1 MSPLRIA
8 FLGTPQYAVPTLEA
22 LVAAGHDVVT
32 VVAQPDRPSGRGK
45 KLRSPPTIVRARELG
60 LNTRQPR
67 AVRSGTF
74 YNNYMA
80 LDIDVAVVVAYGRIL
95 PIELINS
102 PKYGSINA
110 HGSLLPRWRG
120 AAPIE
125 RSIVSGDTVTGV
137 TIMQMDEG
145 LDTGDM
151 LLAEPTEIGSEDT
164 SLDLRHRMS
173 IQSAEMVVRVLSDL
187 SKITATAQPAEGVVH
202 AEMLSRADSVMDF
215 SRPAAEL
222 HNQVRGLRPWPGT
235 AATFRGEVFKIH
247 KTRIVEGAGAPGE
260 VLCAKGRLIVACGEG
275 ALEIIEAQ
283 TAGKRAMAGSIISNG
298 NRIQAGELL
307 S

>member
-1 MSPLRIA
+1 MTSLRVA
-8 FLGTPQYAVPTLEA
+8 FLGTPEYAVPTLEA
-22 LVAAGHDVVT
+22 LVDAGHDVVT

-74 YNNYMA
+74 YNNYLA

-95 PIELINS
+95 PIEIINS

-110 HGSLLPRWRG
+110 HGSILPRWRG

-125 RSIVSGDTVTGV
+125 RSIVSGDKVTGV

-151 LLAEPTEIGSEDT
+151 ILVAPTEIGPDDT

-173 IQSAEMVVRVLSDL
+173 KQSADMVVEVLRDIS
-187 SKITATAQPAEGVVH
+187 SITVTPQPTEGILH
-202 AEMLSRADSVMDF
+202 ADMLSRADSVMDF

-235 AATFRGEVFKIH
+235 TSTFRGEVFKIH
-247 KTRIVEGAGAPGE
+247 KTRLVEGSGAPGE

-283 TAGKRAMAGSIISNG
+283 TAGKRAMAGSVISNG
-298 NRIQAGELL
+298 NRIQTGEIL